1 MLLLSSFSFVVNCC
15 VVIIFFFFSSRRRHT
30 SCALVTGVQTC
41 ALPICIECRIG
52 HVIADGAAPVFGRRI
67 VRQFQPVPTSNTAPV
82 LHGIADGGGPIIPGL
97 TNTPT
102 CRTLL
107 FHCLANEREPF
118 AILLHANICISPT
131 HRS

>member
-1 MLLLSSFSFVVNCC
+1 M
-15 VVIIFFFFSSRRRHT
+15 IRRHPRPT
-30 SCALVTGVQTC
+30 RTDTLFPHTTLFRS
-41 ALPICIECRIG
+41 
-52 HVIADGAAPVFGRRI
+52 DGAAPVFGRRI

-107 FHCLANEREPF
+107 FHCLANRSEERRVGEE
-118 AILLHANICISPT
+118 CVST
-131 HRS
+131 CRSRWLPYHSNKKNTQQRDQE

>member
-1 MLLLSSFSFVVNCC
+1 MNPRPLRSTCTYTL
-15 VVIIFFFFSSRRRHT
+15 IP
-30 SCALVTGVQTC
+30 VTTLILAHGS
-41 ALPICIECRIG
+41 IEGRIG
-52 HVIADGAAPVFGRRI
+52 NVSADGAEAVFGRRV

-118 AILLHANICISPT
+118 AILLQDRKSTRLNSRH
-131 HRS
+131 